1 MTAFRDQ
8 SKRNACPCFPYS
20 RFVFWFF
27 LITAGIYGAL
37 LARSYQ
43 LRSDGID
50 LIRQGDHD
58 KLEQLVRGR
67 PGLATEL
74 LGYAYESKQRELF
87 ELLFSYGAN
96 VNVAQL
102 QTEWGPYPL
111 LHHFAREPDI
121 YWLKA
126 SFAHGGNPN
135 ARSRFGITPLSE
147 AIAARRSANV
157 MEAIEAGANIHGQLK
172 KQPYFDKAVEALLF
186 EPAYRMLEMGVDPSG
201 TLDQFPNAVLI
212 LRNCCTGLGLDEET
226 VIEARKNKWFQKII
240 EWYRERDRDIAN
252 ATYEPS
258 GENRPGKWRI
268 PSFSER
274 KDVRDT
280 PP

>member
-1 MTAFRDQ
+1 MKQMR
-8 SKRNACPCFPYS
+8 RLCFLLV
-20 RFVFWFF
+20 VFASVIF
-27 LITAGIYGAL
+27 LVL

-43 LRSDGID
+43 LRKYGID
-50 LIRQGDHD
+50 LIRQGDRT

-111 LHHFAREPDI
+111 LHHFARDNEI
-121 YWLKA
+121 YWLET
-126 SFAHGGNPN
+126 SFAYGADANLRG
-135 ARSRFGITPLSE
+135 RFGITPLT
-147 AIAARRSANV
+147 
-157 MEAIEAGANIHGQLK
+157 EAIEARKSDNAMLVIKAGANIHGELNE
-172 KQPYFDKAVEALLF
+172 QPFFDKAVEALLF
-186 EPAYRMLEMGVDPSG
+186 EPAYTMLEMGVDPDG
-201 TLDQFPNAVLI
+201 TLVKFPNAIQTLS
-212 LRNCCTGLGLDEET
+212 NCCTGLGLDEDALRR
-226 VIEARKNKWFQKII
+226 ARGNKWFQKII